1 MKEKW
6 ICTAGMIL
14 LAGCLLIGCG
24 NEAEI
29 PETLPPEVTTK
40 AWEAAQETQAQRE
53 ETMQVTEEDHYKVAS
68 SLPVD
73 EIEAFAETVKEEIL
87 LQDWQ
92 SLAQKI
98 LYPIDIDGTEVSD
111 EEGFRELVFET
122 QPVPEFVTAMEEESC
137 REMFCN
143 WQGISMGAAGQIW
156 FAEILAGDGGSE
168 LKIIGINGMFF
179 REGYD
184 VILKEMED
192 VRPK

>member
-24 NEAEI
+24 TKTEI
-29 PETLPPEVTTK
+29 PETLPPEATMK

-68 SLPVD
+68 SLPADV
-73 EIEAFAETVKEEIL
+73 IEAFAGTVKEEIL

-168 LKIIGINGMFF
+168 LKIIGINGMFS
-179 REGYD
+179 EKVMMLY
-184 VILKEMED
+184 
-192 VRPK
+192 